1 MSGRSVALGV
11 ALVAAVAL
19 VDGAAQ
25 RSLTPRPGVYDPDP
39 MHVWNRLHD
48 ALFVRVGPNGHEYGR
63 DRIEP
68 LLWRTSQHLII
79 GTSHDRLLSVL
90 AEFNRGGE
98 ALIADPLK
106 RAMLQRDLWLVF
118 TWLEHGRE
126 DFERFPGLKER
137 WYARRDA
144 LRQPLA
150 RAIGSLALTPQQM
163 AALPDTYATAVAS
176 REFAVRDDPAMPGR
190 PYLPPDLFA
199 GDGPWVS
206 LGRGRDLIAP
216 NHVLSDNPFTTS
228 VFLVFIKLPGG
239 RAATRAY
246 VEKLA
251 AFTGPLFNR
260 PAADPNPA
268 SETFNPAA
276 PQFPAGTEV
285 ALVRRALLVTSAFG
299 IAVSP
304 VVENVQVRVYREVP
318 ALPAG
323 HSTIAIFQDNRNLTA
338 QSASEFLL
346 SRARL
351 FAGRSGG
358 LRAVVDDEGDFL
370 TGFSTHGMDPFEP
383 RPGDAPML
391 APDRP
396 ERARSRLIDR
406 CNQCH
411 LNPGVFS
418 FNTVVLN
425 FAVAGGGLSGTPARG
440 LSATPV
446 SAVLASGAWWKGTR
460 DDWAVLQRLLRASAS
475 RP

>member
-1 MSGRSVALGV
+1 VAPE
-11 ALVAAVAL
+11 AAA
-19 VDGAAQ
+19 DQ
-25 RSLTPRPGVYDPDP
+25 RPLTRRAGVYDADP
-39 MHVWNRLHD
+39 MHLWNRLHD

-63 DRIEP
+63 DRVEP
-68 LLWRTSQHLII
+68 LLWRTSQHLIA

-126 DFERFPGLKER
+126 DFERFPGPKKQ
-137 WYARRDA
+137 WYVRRDA

-150 RAIGSLALTPQQM
+150 RAIARVALSPQQI
-163 AALPDTYATAVAS
+163 AALPDTYAAAVAS
-176 REFAVRDDPAMPGR
+176 REFASRFEPALPDR

-206 LGRGRDLIAP
+206 LGRGRDLITP
-216 NHVLSDNPFTTS
+216 NHVLADNPFTTS

-239 RAATRAY
+239 RTVTRQY
-246 VEKLA
+246 VERLA

-260 PAADPNPA
+260 PAADPNPM
-268 SETFNPAA
+268 SESFNPAV

-285 ALVRRALLVTSAFG
+285 ALVRRALLVTSVFG

-304 VVENVQVRVYREVP
+304 IVENVQVRVYRDV
-318 ALPAG
+318 PAG
-323 HSTIAIFQDNRNLTA
+323 HSAIEIFQDNRNLTA

-370 TGFSTHGMDPFEP
+370 TGFSTQGMDPFEP
-383 RPGDAPML
+383 RPGDSPMR

-396 ERARSRLIDR
+396 DRARSRLIDR
-406 CNQCH
+406 CNHCH

-418 FNTVVLN
+418 FNTVALN
-425 FAVAGGGLSGTPARG
+425 FTLVGGGLSATPARG

-460 DDWAVLQRLLRASAS
+460 DDWAVLQRLLRAPDLR